1 MRAEPN
7 PPNDGTTGMTR
18 RLHGYFL
25 GRRDYRSCLELQ
37 ERLHAER
44 AAASLRGETLAE
56 RDTVLFV
63 EHPAVI
69 TLGRGAHSE
78 NLLASADKLRAL
90 GVDVI
95 ETGRGGDVTLHAPGQ
110 LVCYPII
117 DLAPDRKDVRRYVK
131 DLTEVM
137 RLVAQQHGIEAGRF
151 EEHIGLW
158 VNRESPRK
166 FLGTDSHDDLVKLG
180 AIGVKISR
188 WITMHGFAL
197 NLAPDMRLFS
207 LIVPCGIREYGVA
220 SLAELMDGPAPS
232 VEVAARQAFAAL
244 TNVLGADGA
253 GSVLVNG
260 EPPATINTLASGVPS
275 EAPTTLQ

>member
-1 MRAEPN
+1 
-7 PPNDGTTGMTR
+7 MTR
-18 RLHGYFL
+18 RLHGYLL
-25 GRRDYRSCLELQ
+25 GKRDYRSCLELQ
-37 ERLHAER
+37 ERLHSAR
-44 AAASLRGETLAE
+44 VAATLSDETAPP
-56 RDTVLFV
+56 DTVLFV

-78 NLLASADKLRAL
+78 NLLASADHLRSL
-90 GVDVI
+90 GVDVV

-137 RLVAQQHGIEAGRF
+137 RRVAQQQGIEAGRF

-158 VNRESPRK
+158 VNRESPRR
-166 FLGTDSHDDLVKLG
+166 FLGTDSSHDLVKLG
-180 AIGVKISR
+180 AIGVRISR

-244 TNVLGADGA
+244 TSVLGAESD
-253 GSVLVNG
+253 SVLVAG
-260 EPPATINTLASGVPS
+260 DVPA
-275 EAPTTLQ
+275 